1 MQHCFPRTSV
11 CLAAAV
17 ALWLGLGPFPAAAA
31 ETATI
36 RFAPLPMEN
45 RESIVLQFRP
55 MVEFLQKK
63 LGVTIEMNF
72 SDDYGQIL
80 EKFMTGSIDL
90 AYLGPLP
97 YVELRA
103 KYPQAEP
110 LVHFN
115 EANGQPAYT
124 CALVTLADSSL
135 QLQGV
140 KDRRFALTQP
150 LSTCGYLA
158 VNGLLRQQGGGLAQ
172 NHYRYLNK
180 HDAVALAVVR
190 GEFDAG
196 GVKTAIVKK
205 YAHLGLKV
213 VAETPSFP
221 SFGLVANRATLPADA
236 IEAVRTALVQLQP
249 TGTDQKML
257 ADWGEP
263 VRYGAVAAKDGDY
276 DDVRAF
282 KGKLEIP
289 IHNKE

>member
-17 ALWLGLGPFPAAAA
+17 ALWLGLGLLPAAAA

-124 CALVTLADSSL
+124 CALVTLADS
-135 QLQGV
+135 
-140 KDRRFALTQP
+140 
-150 LSTCGYLA
+150 
-158 VNGLLRQQGGGLAQ
+158 
-172 NHYRYLNK
+172 
-180 HDAVALAVVR
+180 
-190 GEFDAG
+190 
-196 GVKTAIVKK
+196 
-205 YAHLGLKV
+205 
-213 VAETPSFP
+213 
-221 SFGLVANRATLPADA
+221 
-236 IEAVRTALVQLQP
+236 
-249 TGTDQKML
+249 
-257 ADWGEP
+257 
-263 VRYGAVAAKDGDY
+263 
-276 DDVRAF
+276 
-282 KGKLEIP
+282 
-289 IHNKE
+289 